1 MKGLVLNLLPVI
13 RLMIIYIKRSTSS
26 NKQCNLW
33 ISQPMNYKTEN
44 ENETETIKMN
54 IKLLKM

>member
-13 RLMIIYIKRSTSS
+13 RLMIIYIKRSTSF

-33 ISQPMNYKTEN
+33 ISQPINYKTEN